1 MEHKLEAVAFDLDG
15 TLYPNY
21 RLNLRLIPFTLREF
35 PLLLALGRARNRL
48 RGRGCPRE
56 PLLSGEDYYGAQAR
70 LMAARLGK
78 PEMEIREKVERLIYR
93 GWESHFTRIKLYPY
107 VRETL
112 DKLRR
117 AGLKLALLSDFPPE
131 GKIRALGLEGL
142 WDLVLC
148 SEVLGA
154 LKPDPLPFEC
164 LARGLGL
171 EPSRILYEGN
181 SRAYDV
187 RGAVNA
193 GLQAALI
200 SPWKGRR
207 DPKGRENAG
216 FVFFDYRKLAQYVL
230 G

>member
-21 RLNLRLIPFTLREF
+21 RLNLRLIPFVLREF
-35 PLLLALGRARNRL
+35 PFVLALGRARKQL
-48 RGRGCPRE
+48 RGKGRPRA
-56 PLLSGEDYYGAQAR
+56 PLLPGEDYYDAQAR
-70 LMAARLGK
+70 LMAAQLGN
-78 PEMEIREKVERLIYR
+78 PDRGEIKEKVERLIYR
-93 GWESHFTRIKLYPY
+93 GWASHFTRIKLYPH

-131 GKIRALGLEGL
+131 EKLKALGLADV

-171 EPSRILYEGN
+171 APSRILYVGN
-181 SRAYDV
+181 SLAYDV
-187 RGAVNA
+187 RGALNA

-200 SPWKGRR
+200 SPWGGR
-207 DPKGRENAG
+207 G
-216 FVFFDYRKLAQYVL
+216 FVFFDYRKLVKYVL
-230 G
+230 R